1 MFDNKGGTIM
11 VHVNQR
17 KNSISKS
24 ITSLEIIFNRKVF
37 GFLIIVS
44 LVLLLSSVM
53 SHQVL
58 AQKSGIRKKTVTS
71 ILIQPGDTLW
81 SIASK
86 YYTEEFE
93 SIPAYIEEIKKSNK
107 LYTED
112 IHAGKYIIVPYFYDV
127 NETY

>member
-1 MFDNKGGTIM
+1 M